1 MKAIKKII
9 STVVVLCLCISMSAI
24 TAFADRGKY
33 EKLGYLTADEV
44 FERTWDCILT
54 SRGTEHEQK
63 SGDTTELSYEYSK
76 YSDFMKNFDIKS
88 NEDLKIVDVCNQFYE
103 YLNNLGFKIVPY
115 SKTIVNYLS
124 ENPNA
129 DLQWTYINSKDEY
142 EVWDKSNLID
152 TYSSNVYM
160 QYKPNDVSDILIWT
174 YDESKDKYI
183 CKNQNG
189 KTVDS
194 VIKYHLENESS
205 NGNSKLSEESSRQKS
220 SVSSSSSTEAST
232 DYTVRADEDVEGVA
246 VPDSEETDTD
256 TDTDMVTNEAAEE
269 DGAVDEDDPEPVT
282 EDNTVSNSTN
292 HAKVTGE
299 LEEEVTADEFLPDIA
314 EEPENSNNNIQ
325 QILLIIIGILI
336 LAGIVVI
343 IVMLRKRKAEEKNEK

>member
-1 MKAIKKII
+1 MKAVKKIV
-9 STVVVLCLCISMSAI
+9 STVVVLCLCLSMSVI
-24 TAFADRGKY
+24 TAFATHVDLYGLSDEDILKYTWKTVSAELSGANDFILSLAYDDLKLFLADKEIIMGYDSVDARDDYFDFRDKKY
-33 EKLGYLTADEV
+33 EGINLDETEEGYVQYPTDNPDDKLY
-44 FERTWDCILT
+44 
-54 SRGTEHEQK
+54 
-63 SGDTTELSYEYSK
+63 
-76 YSDFMKNFDIKS
+76 
-88 NEDLKIVDVCNQFYE
+88 
-103 YLNNLGFKIVPY
+103 
-115 SKTIVNYLS
+115 
-124 ENPNA
+124 
-129 DLQWTYINSKDEY
+129 WTYNEK
-142 EVWDKSNLID
+142 
-152 TYSSNVYM
+152 T
-160 QYKPNDVSDILIWT
+160 
-174 YDESKDKYI
+174 DKYI
-183 CKNQNG
+183 CKNSKG
-189 KTVDS
+189 KTVRS
-194 VIKYHLENESS
+194 FPKYHIDTETSQTSS
-205 NGNSKLSEESSRQKS
+205 DEVSEKSEVSES
-220 SVSSSSSTEAST
+220 SVSTSSEAST